1 MSDITDLI
9 EQQMKTADR
18 QFEVL
23 LKLAGSNRSAIRDII
38 SALDTVDGA
47 NKKVLGDALID
58 LQEADEEILRLA
70 KPTST

>member
-23 LKLAGSNRSAIRDII
+23 LKLVGSNRSAIRDII
-38 SALDTVDGA
+38 SALDRVDGA
-47 NKKVLGDALID
+47 DKKVLGDALID
-58 LQEADEEILRLA
+58 LQEADEEILKLV
-70 KPTST
+70 KSTAT